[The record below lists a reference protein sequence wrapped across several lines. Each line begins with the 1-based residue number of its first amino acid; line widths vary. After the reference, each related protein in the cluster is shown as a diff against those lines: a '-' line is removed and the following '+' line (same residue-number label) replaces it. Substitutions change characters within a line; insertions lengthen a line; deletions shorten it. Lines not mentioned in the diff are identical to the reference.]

1 MNKTLSRWE
10 KLTVLSLALFLA
22 VGLINVGIGNVNVQA
37 NNTAQTLPFSQN
49 WTNVGLITAN
59 DDWSNVPGIVGFLG
73 NYDTVGAPTNVDARS
88 LLTPFVTNDIDV
100 IANQTMPDT
109 VATGGV
115 AEFEIANPTIA
126 LNGSGTADAPHIVLY
141 LNTTGQ
147 SNIRVSYNARDID
160 GSIDNSVQQII
171 TQYRVGSTG
180 DFINVAGGYIADAS
194 TGPSLATL
202 VTPVAV
208 TLPAAAN
215 NQPVIE
221 VRILTTNA
229 GGNDEWIGIDDISVT
244 TAATAAPSRTNI
256 DFNADGR
263 SDYVITRDAGL
274 LTTWWVA
281 INGSNNF
288 STTQWGLATDI
299 ETPADFDGDGRTDFA
314 VWRDEPTNPNK
325 ANFYILRSLNN
336 TFQLEQFGRTGDN
349 PRIVGDYDG
358 DGKADLAV
366 YRAGVGG
373 GLSILLYRPS
383 TIPGSDFIPQ
393 PFGLTGDVAVAGD
406 YDGDGRHD
414 LCVRRN
420 VGGRN
425 QFIILRS
432 SDSNDQYVEWGLVGD
447 VIVPGDYDGD
457 GRNDFCVVRAVN
469 GQLIWYILEADG
481 GGTGAAAIDWGL
493 PGDIATPGDYD
504 GDGRQDIAVWR
515 PSANPDTNFFYV
527 RRSSNNVLQTFEWG
541 FQGDYPTAN
550 WYVR

>member
-1 MNKTLSRWE
+1 MKKSWNRWE
-10 KLTVLSLALFLA
+10 KLTVLGLALFLA
-22 VGLINVGIGNVNVQA
+22 IGLVNVGIGNVQA

-49 WTNVGLITAN
+49 WTNIGLITAN

-73 NYDTVGAPTNVDARS
+73 NYDAATPSNVDPRS
-88 LLTPFVTNDIDV
+88 LLTPFATNDVDV
-100 IANQTMPDT
+100 IANQTTPDS

-160 GSIDNSVQQII
+160 GSADNSVQQIN

-180 DFINVAGGYIADAS
+180 DFINVAGGYIADAT

-215 NQPVIE
+215 NQPVVE
-221 VRILTTNA
+221 VRIMTTNA
-229 GGNDEWIGIDDISVT
+229 VNNDEWVGIDDISVT
-244 TAATAAPSRTNI
+244 TSATAARNRTNV
-256 DFNADGR
+256 DFNGDGR
-263 SDYVITRDAGL
+263 SDYVITRDQSSI
-274 LTTWWVA
+274 TTWWVA

-288 STTQWGLATDI
+288 STVQWGLASDI

-314 VWRDEPTNPNK
+314 VWRDEPTNPNQ
-325 ANFYILRSLNN
+325 ANFYIIRSLSN

-358 DGKADLAV
+358 DGRADPAV

-373 GLSILLYRPS
+373 GQSIFFYRPS
-383 TIPGSDFIPQ
+383 TMPGRDFVPTA
-393 PFGLTGDVAVAGD
+393 FGIAGDVPVPGD

-414 LCVRRN
+414 LSVSRN
-420 VGGRN
+420 IGGRN
-425 QFIILRS
+425 QFIILQS
-432 SDSNDQYVEWGLVGD
+432 SNLDDQYIDWGLAGD
-447 VIVPGDYDGD
+447 MIVPGDYDGD
-457 GRNDFCVVRAVN
+457 GRNDFCVVRTVT
-469 GQLIWYILEADG
+469 GRLLWYILEADG
-481 GGTGAAAIDWGL
+481 GGTGAAAIDWGIA
-493 PGDIATPGDYD
+493 GDIAAPGDYD
-504 GDGRQDIAVWR
+504 GDGRQDVVVWR
-515 PSANPDTNFFYV
+515 PNANPDTNFFYV
-527 RRSSNNVLQTFEWG
+527 RRSSNNMLQTFEWG
-541 FQGDYPTAN
+541 QQGDYPTAN